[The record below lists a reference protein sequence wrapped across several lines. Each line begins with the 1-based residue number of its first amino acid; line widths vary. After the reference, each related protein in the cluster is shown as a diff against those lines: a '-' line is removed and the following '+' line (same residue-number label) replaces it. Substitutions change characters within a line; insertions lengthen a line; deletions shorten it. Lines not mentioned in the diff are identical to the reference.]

1 MAYLIDGN
9 NLLGRLYAGYHR
21 DPSHRAALVGK
32 LRAFQRLT
40 RTRVVLVFD
49 GGAPPGF
56 VDPGKEKFAVL
67 FPPPGESADAVIV
80 DYIERHRDRRHL
92 SVVSSDREIR
102 AVAREAGAADVG
114 CDDFVRELKATL
126 RRGREAREMEKTE
139 ERSSA
144 LDVQLWAEAFARKK
158 HA

>member
-1 MAYLIDGN
+1 
-9 NLLGRLYAGYHR
+9 
-21 DPSHRAALVGK
+21 
-32 LRAFQRLT
+32 
-40 RTRVVLVFD
+40 
-49 GGAPPGF
+49 
-56 VDPGKEKFAVL
+56 
-67 FPPPGESADAVIV
+67 
-80 DYIERHRDRRHL
+80 L